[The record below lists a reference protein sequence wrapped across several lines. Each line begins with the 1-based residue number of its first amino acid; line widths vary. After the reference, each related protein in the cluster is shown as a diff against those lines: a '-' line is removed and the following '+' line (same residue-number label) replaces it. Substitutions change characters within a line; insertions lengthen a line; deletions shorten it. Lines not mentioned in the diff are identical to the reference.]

1 MGELP
6 VEEWEDFCDEENN
19 CIATFY
25 TLEYAREEN
34 KEAQIGITKTEDG
47 VYDVIVDAPVITRE
61 IVEKSL
67 RELSQITGQEYILVK

>member
-6 VEEWEDFCDEENN
+6 AKEWEDLCDEENN

-25 TLEYAREEN
+25 TLEHAREEN
-34 KEAQIGITKTEDG
+34 KGAQIGITKAEDG
-47 VYDVIVDAPVITRE
+47 IYDVIADTPVITRE